1 MTSETNK
8 KKFTKWKKAYPVNN
22 YADIMLTK
30 QKRRENI
37 DGLSTTLK
45 EQSEKINYLIVH
57 SNPIATILIFEKMGA
72 AYCKAKFQSP
82 RTQ

>member
-8 KKFTKWKKAYPVNN
+8 KNLPNGKKAYPVNN
-22 YADIMLTK
+22 YADIMLTE
-30 QKRRENI
+30 KRRVNI
-37 DGLSTTLK
+37 DGLSPTLK
-45 EQSEKINYLIVH
+45 EQSEKINCLTVH

-72 AYCKAKFQSP
+72 AYCKAKFQRP